1 MSAERVVIQEEG
13 VPFGRRLHQLAQ
25 ELGDQPAV
33 TTLAPDGTA
42 RTLSFAELDTRAN
55 QWGRALAAAGADAG
69 SLVALAIPNS
79 QELIL
84 AALGCWKI
92 GAVPVPMRWDLPDW
106 ERSRVLGVIDAA
118 VVVDEQGKAALADKA
133 HGQSA
138 EPLPTVVSPTVNGIC
153 SSGSTGLPKVILN
166 LAPALWTPLLSMPF
180 LAAWTQVTQPQ
191 TILVPGPMY
200 HTNGFA
206 PLNNLLGGD
215 RLLVLEKFDAAM
227 VVNAIERYRITNFTA
242 TPTMLSRIAAL
253 PGIESRD
260 LSSVVWILAGAAVM
274 PHALMHTWF
283 NLLSP
288 EQIVMAYG
296 MTENLG
302 LTALRGDE
310 WLTHPGSVGRG
321 FRDTEIRILD
331 PQGNPLPPGELGE
344 IYLRAPMSAGYRYLG
359 GAPALPSTPDGFRSA
374 GDLGHL
380 DADGYLYVADRRADM
395 IITGGANVFPAEVEC
410 ALAEHDQIED
420 VVVIGLSDPQWGR
433 RVHAVVQ
440 ARPPLTEQQV
450 IDFAKTRLAA
460 YKVPK
465 TVEFVDEIPRTAAT
479 KINRSAMIEARG
491 G

>member
-1 MSAERVVIQEEG
+1 MSQEEG
-13 VPFGRRLHQLAQ
+13 VPFGLRLQQLAQ
-25 ELGDQPAV
+25 ELGEAPAV
-33 TTLAPDGTA
+33 TTLASDGAA

-55 QWGRALAAAGADAG
+55 QWGRALADAGADAG

-79 QELIL
+79 QELVL
-84 AALGCWKI
+84 AALGCWKL

-118 VVVDEQGKAALADKA
+118 VVVDEQSREKLASKAKD
-133 HGQSA
+133 QSD
-138 EPLPTVVSPTVNGIC
+138 EPLPAVVSPTVNGIC

-166 LAPALWTPLLSMPF
+166 LAPALWTPLLSTPF
-180 LAAWTQVTQPQ
+180 LAAWTSVDLPQ

-215 RLLVLEKFDAAM
+215 RLVVLEKFDAAM
-227 VVNAIERYRITNFTA
+227 VVDAIERYRITNFTA

-253 PGIESRD
+253 PGIKTRD

-283 NLLSP
+283 HLLSP

-310 WLTHPGSVGRG
+310 WLAHPGSVGRG

-331 PQGNPLPPGELGE
+331 PQGNTLPPGELGE

-359 GAPALPSTPDGFRSA
+359 GAPPLPSTPDGFRSA
-374 GDLGHL
+374 GDIGHL

-410 ALAEHDQIED
+410 ALAEHDQIAD

-440 ARPPLTEQQV
+440 ATAPLSEQQV

-465 TVEFVDEIPRTAAT
+465 TVEFVDQIPRTAAT

>member
-1 MSAERVVIQEEG
+1 MSPEEG
-13 VPFGRRLHQLAQ
+13 VPFGLRLQQLAQ
-25 ELGDQPAV
+25 GLGDQPAV
-33 TTLAPDGTA
+33 TTLAPDGAA
-42 RTLSFAELDTRAN
+42 RTLSFADLEVRAN
-55 QWGRALAAAGADAG
+55 QWGRALAAARADAG

-84 AALGCWKI
+84 AALGCWKV

-118 VVVDEQGKAALADKA
+118 VVVDEQTTEKLASKAKD
-133 HGQSA
+133 QSD
-138 EPLPTVVSPTVNGIC
+138 EPLPIVVSPTVNGIC

-166 LAPALWTPLLSMPF
+166 LAPALWTPLLSTPF
-180 LAAWTQVTQPQ
+180 LAAWTSVDLPQ

-215 RLLVLEKFDAAM
+215 RLVVLEKFDAAM
-227 VVNAIERYRITNFTA
+227 VVDAIERYRITNFTA

-253 PGIESRD
+253 PGIETRD
-260 LSSVVWILAGAAVM
+260 LSSVVWILVGAAVM

-283 NLLSP
+283 HLLSP

-310 WLTHPGSVGRG
+310 WLAHPGSVGRR

-359 GAPALPSTPDGFRSA
+359 GAPPLPSTPDGFRSA
-374 GDLGHL
+374 GDIGHL

-410 ALAEHDQIED
+410 ALAEHDQIAD

-440 ARPPLTEQQV
+440 ATAPLSEQQV

-465 TVEFVDEIPRTAAT
+465 TVEFVDQIPRTAAT

>member
-1 MSAERVVIQEEG
+1 MSQEEG
-13 VPFGRRLHQLAQ
+13 VPFGLRLQQLAH

-33 TTLAPDGTA
+33 TTLAPDGTT
-42 RTLSFAELDTRAN
+42 RTLSFAELEGRAN

-79 QELIL
+79 QELVL

-106 ERSRVLGVIDAA
+106 ERSRVLGVIEPA
-118 VVVDEQGKAALADKA
+118 VIVDEQSRTALADKA
-133 HGQSA
+133 DGQST
-138 EPLPTVVSPTVNGIC
+138 EPLPTVVPPTVNGIC

-166 LAPALWTPLLSMPF
+166 LTPALWTPLLSTPF
-180 LAAWTQVTQPQ
+180 LAAWTSVDVPQ

-215 RLLVLEKFDAAM
+215 RLVVLEKFDAAM
-227 VVNAIERYRITNFTA
+227 VVDAIERYRITNFTA

-253 PGIESRD
+253 PGIDRRD
-260 LSSVVWILAGAAVM
+260 LSTVVWILAGAAVM

-283 NLLSP
+283 KLLSP
-288 EQIVMAYG
+288 EKIVMAYG

-310 WLTHPGSVGRG
+310 WLAHPGSVGRG

-331 PQGNPLPPGELGE
+331 PQRNPLPPGELGE

-359 GAPALPSTPDGFRSA
+359 GAPPLPSTSDGFRSA

-410 ALAEHDQIED
+410 ALAEHDQIAD

-440 ARPPLTEQQV
+440 ATAPLTEQQV